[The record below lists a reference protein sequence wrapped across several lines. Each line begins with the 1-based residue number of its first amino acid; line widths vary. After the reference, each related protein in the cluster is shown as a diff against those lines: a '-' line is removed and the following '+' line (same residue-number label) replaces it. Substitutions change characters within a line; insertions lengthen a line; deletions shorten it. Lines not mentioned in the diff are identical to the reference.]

1 MFSYDA
7 AIDYYWVKFDKDGN
21 GTLYK
26 EELTELIK
34 LSMEKICGHSEEL
47 DVAEM
52 LIERASDALIEIAL
66 SDMEEAFDFTSLED
80 VDDEI
85 AKVLSDNLS
94 SKDELADLSV
104 DELVE
109 MTKIDEELAA
119 KIIMDARSDWFEE

>member
-1 MFSYDA
+1 MNSIA
-7 AIDYYWVKFDKDGN
+7 ESEISK
-21 GTLYK
+21 LCEI
-26 EELTELIK
+26 EEITEEI
-34 LSMEKICGHSEEL
+34 
-47 DVAEM
+47 AEM

-66 SDMEEAFDFTSLED
+66 SDMEEAFDFNSLDD
-80 VDDEI
+80 VDEEI